1 MLNISENESKLPNLD
16 KYQNLESIGDI
27 YFFYPLAD
35 FIMPFFHDILKLKP
49 NHITTIGFLSR
60 LFSSYMIL
68 YKKRINISLSF
79 FLYSIFLLV
88 KFIFFLLLL
97 KILKTITI
105 SFFFFI
111 EL

>member
-68 YKKRINISLSF
+68 YKKLI
-79 FLYSIFLLV
+79 
-88 KFIFFLLLL
+88 L
-97 KILKTITI
+97 KILCCTLSFVNFI
-105 SFFFFI
+105 SI
-111 EL
+111 ISNLIW